1 MHVRSKDQKC
11 KECELD
17 NPKHSIETIIS
28 EWLKNKPGWYS
39 AALHAALVNTCGSEV
54 IDALACAACR
64 ESNVQLKID
73 NPVELKDYQLGDIAN
88 TGISSREVVL
98 KSVTATSGINAI
110 PQGSKIDFAVEGLT
124 VVYGNN
130 GSGKSGY
137 SRIIRNMGA
146 SRTGSKKILSNVY
159 TENETPTVSVQVLVD
174 GLEKEFTWKQ
184 GELEYPTFPEITFFD
199 STCASKEMAGR
210 DNEILYSPEVV
221 KAMERL
227 SSLVSQVSIRI
238 KDEEKECA
246 TSLVPSSVP
255 AELREVEPIKTLLN
269 CESVDKA
276 DKILTEAALTT
287 DDEDRL
293 RSLPKLIE
301 TDPGTELPKLMRRKT
316 QLESIRNRLA
326 ALYKNSNQTFI
337 DAHRKAAQEEL
348 KAEEAAKA
356 ARSLLNESTKL
367 DGIGGDAWKTLWEA
381 ARAYSETDAF
391 PGELFP
397 KEEEGALCPLCQQP
411 LSKEAVSRLA
421 TFESFVKGAAESNL
435 SSKRKKKKELEQRF
449 ENAVN
454 DIKADSSAAVLVETE
469 EAQGFIDELLCK
481 LEDITVL
488 PENKTLEELSKLT
501 ASAGKAVR
509 TEIDSVDEDI
519 KSAREA
525 TQPGKADKLKA
536 ELKGL
541 RARKWVMEN
550 KALLEQDVAI
560 RERKKD
566 LESIANNINTRQ
578 TSTLAA
584 NISKVEIVEKMQS
597 CFVTELQKLKAN
609 KQPVSIATRTKAGQQ
624 IQHISL
630 NGTEASAE
638 SVLSE
643 GEQKIVALAGFF
655 ALLDVLPG
663 KSTVVLDDP
672 ITSLDHHWRKSVA
685 SRIAEEA
692 TKRPIVLFTHEP
704 MFCNELSEAISQDD
718 TSITYRTVYKRNMSA
733 GIVTYGLDWEACN
746 VKERIIA
753 LRDKATT
760 IRQRAKAGEFK
771 SDVEMGRELCVCYS
785 DLRSTWEQAVESVLL
800 AGVVERARR
809 PVHTQK
815 LKSLSDIKDEDI
827 RVVEENMTKCSVLT
841 NAHDDPFSAPDSLPT
856 IEDFEADIAVLD
868 SWRKTIEK
876 RRQKPNKSKS

>member
-1 MHVRSKDQKC
+1 MHMRNKNLKHKDF
-11 KECELD
+11 ELN
-17 NPKHSIETIIS
+17 NPEHSIETIIS

-39 AALHAALVNTCGSEV
+39 AALHAALANTCGSEV
-54 IDALACAACR
+54 IDALANAACK
-64 ESNVQLKID
+64 ESSVRLDIES
-73 NPVELKDYQLGDIAN
+73 PVELKDYQPSDIAN
-88 TGISSREVVL
+88 TGISSREVIL
-98 KSVTATSGINAI
+98 KSITATSGINAI
-110 PQGSKIDFAVEGLT
+110 PQGSKLDIAIEGLT

-137 SRIIRNMGA
+137 SRIIRNMGT
-146 SRTGSKKILSNVY
+146 SRTGSKKILPNVY
-159 TENETPTVSVQVLVD
+159 AENETPAVSVQVLVD

-184 GELEYPTFPEITFFD
+184 GESEYPTFPEITFFD
-199 STCASKEMAGR
+199 SNCASKEMAGR

-227 SSLVSQVSIRI
+227 SSLVLQVSIRI
-238 KDEEKECA
+238 KDEAKECV

-255 AELREVEPIKTLLN
+255 AELREVELIRTLLN
-269 CESVDKA
+269 CESIDKA

-293 RSLPKLIE
+293 RSLPRLIE
-301 TDPGTELPKLMRRKT
+301 TDPSTELPKLMRRKT

-326 ALYKNSNQTFI
+326 TLYKNSNQTFI
-337 DAHRKAAQEEL
+337 DTHRKAAQEESE
-348 KAEEAAKA
+348 AEEAAKA
-356 ARSLLNESTKL
+356 ARSLLKESTKL

-391 PGELFP
+391 PDESFP

-411 LSKEAVSRLA
+411 LGKEAVSRLA

-435 SSKRKKKKELEQRF
+435 SRKRKVKKDLEQGF

-454 DIKADSSAAVLVETE
+454 DIKADSSAAALVETE
-469 EAQGFIDELLCK
+469 EAQRSIDELLRK
-481 LEDITVL
+481 LEDVTVL
-488 PENKTLEELSKLT
+488 PEDKTLEELSNLT

-509 TEIDSVDEDI
+509 AEIDSVDANI

-525 TQPGKADKLKA
+525 TQPGKVDKLEA
-536 ELKGL
+536 ELKEL
-541 RARKWVMEN
+541 RARKWVIEN
-550 KALLEQDVAI
+550 KALLEQETTI
-560 RERKKD
+560 RERKKN
-566 LESIANNINTRQ
+566 LESIANSISTRQ
-578 TSTLAA
+578 TSVLAA
-584 NISKVEIVEKMQS
+584 TISKVEIVEKMQG
-597 CFVTELQKLKAN
+597 FFTKELQKLRAN

-624 IQHISL
+624 IQQISL
-630 NGTEASAE
+630 NGTDASAE

-663 KSTVVLDDP
+663 KSTVVFDDP

-692 TKRPIVLFTHEP
+692 AKRPIILFTHEP
-704 MFCNELSEAISQDD
+704 MFCNELSEAISQSD
-718 TSITYRTVYKRNMSA
+718 TTITYRTVYKRNMSA
-733 GIVTYGLDWEACN
+733 GIVTNILDWEACN
-746 VKERIIA
+746 VKERITA

-760 IRQRAKAGEFK
+760 IRQRSKAGEFK

-785 DLRSTWEQAVESVLL
+785 DLRSTWERAVESVLL
-800 AGVVERARR
+800 AGVVERAQR

-815 LKSLSDIKDEDI
+815 LKSLSDINDEDI
-827 RVVEENMTKCSVLT
+827 SVVEENMTKCSTFT

-856 IEDFEADIAVLD
+856 IEDFEADITVLD

>member
-1 MHVRSKDQKC
+1 MNTP
-11 KECELD
+11 E
-17 NPKHSIETIIS
+17 HSIEAIIS

-39 AALHAALVNTCGSEV
+39 AALHAALVNACGSEV
-54 IDALACAACR
+54 IDALAYTACK
-64 ESNVQLKID
+64 ESNVRLNIE
-73 NPVELKDYQLGDIAN
+73 NPVELKNYQLGDIAN

-110 PQGSKIDFAVEGLT
+110 PQGSKINFAVEGLT

-137 SRIIRNMGA
+137 SRIIRNMGT

-159 TENETPTVSVQVLVD
+159 AENETPTVSVQVLVD

-184 GELEYPTFPEITFFD
+184 GESEYPTFPEITFFD
-199 STCASKEMAGR
+199 SNCASQEMAGR
-210 DNEILYSPEVV
+210 NNEILYSPEIV

-227 SSLVSQVSIRI
+227 SNLVSQVSIRI
-238 KDEEKECA
+238 KDEAKECV

-255 AELREVEPIKTLLN
+255 AELREVELIRTLLI

-276 DKILTEAALTT
+276 DKLLTEAALTT
-287 DDEDRL
+287 DDEERL

-301 TDPGTELPKLMRRKT
+301 TDPSTELPELIRRQT

-326 ALYKNSNQTFI
+326 VLYKNSNQTFI
-337 DAHRKAAQEEL
+337 DAHRKATQEMSE
-348 KAEEAAKA
+348 AEEAAKA
-356 ARSLLNESTKL
+356 ARSLLQESTKL
-367 DGIGGDAWKTLWEA
+367 DGIGGDAWKALWEA

-391 PGELFP
+391 PDEPFP

-411 LSKEAVSRLA
+411 LSKEAVSRLV

-435 SSKRKKKKELEQRF
+435 SSKQKTKKELEQGF
-449 ENAVN
+449 KNAIN
-454 DIKADSSAAVLVETE
+454 DIKADSSAAALMKTE
-469 EAQGFIDELLCK
+469 EAQRFMDELLRK
-481 LEDITVL
+481 LEGITVL

-501 ASAGKAVR
+501 TSADKAVR
-509 TEIDSVDEDI
+509 TEIDSVNVDI
-519 KSAREA
+519 ESAKKS
-525 TQPGKADKLKA
+525 TQPGKADELEA

-541 RARKWVMEN
+541 RARKWVIEN
-550 KALLEQDVAI
+550 KDLLEQDMAI

-566 LESIANNINTRQ
+566 LESIANSINTRQ

-584 NISKVEIVEKMQS
+584 NISKVEIVEKMRS
-597 CFVTELQKLKAN
+597 CFTTELQKLKAN
-609 KQPVSIATRTKAGQQ
+609 KQPVSIETRTKAGQQ
-624 IQHISL
+624 IQQISL
-630 NGTEASAE
+630 NGTDASAE
-638 SVLSE
+638 NVLSE

-655 ALLDVLPG
+655 ALLDVLPD

-704 MFCNELSEAISQDD
+704 MFCNELSEAISQGD
-718 TSITYRTVYKRNMSA
+718 TPITYRTVYKRNMSA
-733 GIVTYGLDWEACN
+733 GIVANCLDWEACN
-746 VKERIIA
+746 VKERITA
-753 LRDKATT
+753 LRKKVTT

-785 DLRSTWEQAVESVLL
+785 DLRSTWERAVESVLL
-800 AGVVERARR
+800 AGVVERGRR

-815 LKSLSDIKDEDI
+815 LKSLSDITDDDI
-827 RVVEENMTKCSVLT
+827 HVVEENMTKCSMLT
-841 NAHDDPFSAPDSLPT
+841 NAHDNPFSAPDSLPT
-856 IEDFEADIAVLD
+856 IEDFERDITVLD
-868 SWRKTIEK
+868 DWRKSIEK
-876 RRQKPNKSKS
+876 RRQKLNKSKS